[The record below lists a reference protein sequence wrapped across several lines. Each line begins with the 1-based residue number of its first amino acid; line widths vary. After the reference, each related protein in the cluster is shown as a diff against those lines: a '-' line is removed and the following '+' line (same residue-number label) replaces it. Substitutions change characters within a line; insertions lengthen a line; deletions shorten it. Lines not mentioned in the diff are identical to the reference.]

1 MPAVAEVTAS
11 NHSDFQKA
19 DRLVLLAYLSSST
32 QAPGPEFSAA
42 ADTHRDDYLFG
53 FTTDAK
59 AIQEA
64 GVTPP
69 ALVLYRTFDEPR
81 IDYSKDVATVTAKE
95 IEEFAKENKI
105 PYVDE
110 VSAENYQIY
119 MESKLPLGYL
129 FLDPTE
135 SKKEEHIAMLREVAK
150 KHKGEIN
157 FVWIDAI
164 KFGDHAKAL
173 NLHEQKWPSFVLQ
186 DLSKQLKYPLDQSQS
201 ASGERIEAWVN
212 DYVEG
217 KLAPELKSEPIPES
231 QDEPVYV
238 VVSKAFDDVV
248 LDESKDIFIEFYA
261 PW

>member
-1 MPAVAEVTAS
+1 MTTS
-11 NHSDFQKA
+11 NHSEFQKA
-19 DRLVLLAYLSSST
+19 DRLVLLAYLSTST

-42 ADTHRDDYLFG
+42 AEKHRDDYLFG

-81 IDYSKDVATVTAKE
+81 IDYTKDVASVTVKE
-95 IEEFAKENKI
+95 IEGFAKSNKI

-110 VSAENYQIY
+110 VNAENYQLY
-119 MESKLPLGYL
+119 MESQLPLGYL

-135 SKKEEHIAMLREVAK
+135 STKEENIAMLRDVAK
-150 KHKGEIN
+150 KHKGKVN
-157 FVWIDAI
+157 FVWIDGI
-164 KFGDHAKAL
+164 KYGDHAKAL

-186 DLSKQLKYPLDQSQS
+186 DLSKQLKYPLDQSQDV
-201 ASGERIEAWVN
+201 SGDRIDAWVN
-212 DYVEG
+212 EYLTG
-217 KLAPELKSEPIPES
+217 KLSPELKSEPIPES
-231 QDEPVYV
+231 QDEAVHV
-238 VVSKAFDDVV
+238 VVGKIFDDVV
-248 LDESKDIFIEFYA
+248 FDDSKDVFIEFYA